1 MNLAVLDVMLPD
13 MDGFTLCQ
21 RIREDHLF
29 PIIML
34 TAKVEDMDKIM
45 GLTLGADDYITKP
58 FNPLELVARVKTQLR
73 RYTRYN
79 PREGTVQ
86 EVTEYD
92 FRGLQISKATHKCVL
107 FGEELAL
114 TPLEFSILWYLCEH
128 RGNVVSSEELFEH
141 VWGEAFMDSN
151 NTVMAHIARL
161 REKMREHGFG
171 DETVLWCYSPSSC
184 DIVEHLPHA
193 KLVYDCVDRHSAY
206 KGHINPKVVDK
217 MEHDL
222 AKPADQV
229 FATAVGLAETLE
241 KVNPTTQMI
250 PNGAAYEIFSRVQT
264 EKDTLPCPEDMKD
277 LPHPIYGFVGML
289 QECIDYALIEK
300 LAKSRPNATIFLI
313 GRTLPGVDLT
323 NLKQYPNIVFH
334 GLVPQP
340 ELPAYL
346 AQMDVCLNVFRA
358 GALSKDVSPLKFYEY
373 LATGK
378 PIVSTREPLQ
388 VEDFKDVVYIARN
401 PRDVPAA
408 VRCRCQGKPSGMD
421 GKTPCLRRAVLVDRA
436 RAPDGRGAL

>member
-1 MNLAVLDVMLPD
+1 MKNHIVCLSTTNYHPLPTRKQNVMSRLRNSEILYFDPPVSMIAPLKD
-13 MDGFTLCQ
+13 KKASAYIEKYKQPG
-21 RIREDHLF
+21 E
-29 PIIML
+29 
-34 TAKVEDMDKIM
+34 KVEGHENITVYALPPVLPFFNKFRWINKINQKRQ
-45 GLTLGADDYITKP
+45 A
-58 FNPLELVARVKTQLR
+58 
-73 RYTRYN
+73 
-79 PREGTVQ
+79 
-86 EVTEYD
+86 
-92 FRGLQISKATHKCVL
+92 
-107 FGEELAL
+107 
-114 TPLEFSILWYLCEH
+114 
-128 RGNVVSSEELFEH
+128 
-141 VWGEAFMDSN
+141 AF
-151 NTVMAHIARL
+151 I

-323 NLKQYPNIVFH
+323 TLKQYPNIVFH

-378 PIVSTREPLQ
+378 PIVSTREPLGRDLGCGLHCPQ
-388 VEDFKDVVYIARN
+388 S
-401 PRDVPAA
+401 RDVPAA

-436 RAPDGRGAL
+436 RAPDGRGALQKGRSARKCRGVKFIFGHLHESRKKRVKYLH

>member
-1 MNLAVLDVMLPD
+1 
-13 MDGFTLCQ
+13 
-21 RIREDHLF
+21 
-29 PIIML
+29 
-34 TAKVEDMDKIM
+34 
-45 GLTLGADDYITKP
+45 
-58 FNPLELVARVKTQLR
+58 
-73 RYTRYN
+73 
-79 PREGTVQ
+79 
-86 EVTEYD
+86 
-92 FRGLQISKATHKCVL
+92 
-107 FGEELAL
+107 
-114 TPLEFSILWYLCEH
+114 
-128 RGNVVSSEELFEH
+128 
-141 VWGEAFMDSN
+141 
-151 NTVMAHIARL
+151 
-161 REKMREHGFG
+161 
-171 DETVLWCYSPSSC
+171 
-184 DIVEHLPHA
+184 
-193 KLVYDCVDRHSAY
+193 
-206 KGHINPKVVDK
+206 
-217 MEHDL
+217 
-222 AKPADQV
+222 
-229 FATAVGLAETLE
+229 
-241 KVNPTTQMI
+241 MI

-401 PRDVPAA
+401 PEMFLPLCDAA
-408 VRCRCQGKPSGMD
+408 AKENVRHGRKNAF
-421 GKTPCLRRAVLVDRA
+421 LRRAVLVDRA

>member
-1 MNLAVLDVMLPD
+1 MKNHIVCLSTTNYHPLPTRKQNVMSRLRNSEILYFDPPVSMIAPLKD
-13 MDGFTLCQ
+13 KKASAYIEKYKQPG
-21 RIREDHLF
+21 E
-29 PIIML
+29 
-34 TAKVEDMDKIM
+34 KVEGHENITVYALPPVLPFFNKFRWINKINQKRQ
-45 GLTLGADDYITKP
+45 A
-58 FNPLELVARVKTQLR
+58 
-73 RYTRYN
+73 
-79 PREGTVQ
+79 
-86 EVTEYD
+86 
-92 FRGLQISKATHKCVL
+92 
-107 FGEELAL
+107 
-114 TPLEFSILWYLCEH
+114 
-128 RGNVVSSEELFEH
+128 
-141 VWGEAFMDSN
+141 AF
-151 NTVMAHIARL
+151 I

-241 KVNPTTQMI
+241 KINPTTQMI

-358 GALSKDVSPLKFYEY
+358 G
-373 LATGK
+373 
-378 PIVSTREPLQ
+378 Q
-388 VEDFKDVVYIARN
+388 VLRISGNRQADRFHARAAAGRGFQGCGLHC
-401 PRDVPAA
+401 PQSRDVPAA

-436 RAPDGRGAL
+436 CTPDGRGALQKGRSARKCRGVKFIFGHLHESRKKRVKYLH

>member
-1 MNLAVLDVMLPD
+1 
-13 MDGFTLCQ
+13 
-21 RIREDHLF
+21 
-29 PIIML
+29 
-34 TAKVEDMDKIM
+34 
-45 GLTLGADDYITKP
+45 
-58 FNPLELVARVKTQLR
+58 
-73 RYTRYN
+73 
-79 PREGTVQ
+79 
-86 EVTEYD
+86 
-92 FRGLQISKATHKCVL
+92 
-107 FGEELAL
+107 
-114 TPLEFSILWYLCEH
+114 
-128 RGNVVSSEELFEH
+128 
-141 VWGEAFMDSN
+141 
-151 NTVMAHIARL
+151 
-161 REKMREHGFG
+161 MREHGFG

-264 EKDTLPCPEDMKD
+264 EKDTLPCPADMKD

-358 GALSKDVSPLKFYEY
+358 GAPPRRRF
-373 LATGK
+373 AA
-378 PIVSTREPLQ
+378 Q
-388 VEDFKDVVYIARN
+388 VLRISGNRQADRFHARAAAGRGFQGCGLHC
-401 PRDVPAA
+401 PQSRDVPAA

-436 RAPDGRGAL
+436 RAPDGRGALQKGRSARKCRGVKFIFGHLHESRKKRVKYLH

>member
-1 MNLAVLDVMLPD
+1 MKNHIVCLSTTNYHPLPTRKQNVMSRLRNSEILYFDPPVSLIAPLKD
-13 MDGFTLCQ
+13 KKASAYIEKYKQPG
-21 RIREDHLF
+21 E
-29 PIIML
+29 
-34 TAKVEDMDKIM
+34 KVEGHENITVYALPPVLPFFNKFRWINKINQKRQ
-45 GLTLGADDYITKP
+45 A
-58 FNPLELVARVKTQLR
+58 
-73 RYTRYN
+73 
-79 PREGTVQ
+79 
-86 EVTEYD
+86 
-92 FRGLQISKATHKCVL
+92 
-107 FGEELAL
+107 
-114 TPLEFSILWYLCEH
+114 
-128 RGNVVSSEELFEH
+128 
-141 VWGEAFMDSN
+141 AF
-151 NTVMAHIARL
+151 I

-217 MEHDL
+217 MECDL

-241 KVNPTTQMI
+241 KINPTTQMI

-264 EKDTLPCPEDMKD
+264 EKDILPCPEDMKD

-401 PRDVPAA
+401 PEMFLPLCDAAAKENRPAWTEKRLA
-408 VRCRCQGKPSGMD
+408 YGAQCSWTERVHQMEE
-421 GKTPCLRRAVLVDRA
+421 VLYKKGVLHESA
-436 RAPDGRGAL
+436 EE